1 MTKINNSQ
9 TTSNQEKNN
18 PQSEVLDFAVIGAG
32 IAGLTFANKM
42 NSLGF
47 SIAVLEKARGTGGR
61 LSSKR
66 VKNSQHD
73 AMAFDLGCTSFF
85 AGSKSFKE
93 QLDHWHQLGILVPWL
108 KDEQDREHYVAT
120 PRNSSLTR
128 FLSKDLTCH
137 FSTKVDSIRQ
147 YNGCWEINYNCDEGS
162 SDNCI
167 YAKNIILAAPAPQ
180 ALDLLPNGV
189 GIELKNQ
196 LASVEL
202 APQWVLAI
210 EVDDECVDLD
220 DLSFPSSEIIH
231 SISIESNKPTREH
244 QESSKIL
251 QIQAT
256 AHWSENNIDA
266 DKVFVERSI
275 LIALEQ
281 ITGETVIAL
290 NSHLHRWL
298 YSTVSSGLESQ
309 TAYLWDTSL
318 SKNHGL
324 GLIGDYFDTHH
335 FGIEASWHSAI
346 ALADY
351 LSSAKGN
358 QPFIR
363 ADQND

>member
-1 MTKINNSQ
+1 M
-9 TTSNQEKNN
+9 
-18 PQSEVLDFAVIGAG
+18 
-32 IAGLTFANKM
+32 
-42 NSLGF
+42 
-47 SIAVLEKARGTGGR
+47 
-61 LSSKR
+61 SSKR
-66 VKNSQHD
+66 VNNTDHP
-73 AMAFDLGCTSFF
+73 MAFDLGCTSFF
-85 AGSKSFKE
+85 GESKSFKA
-93 QLDHWHQLGILVPWL
+93 QLDHWHQLGILAPWL
-108 KDEQDREHYVAT
+108 KDEQDRCHYVAT
-120 PRNSSLTR
+120 SRNSSLTR

-137 FSTKVDSIRQ
+137 FSTKIGSIRP
-147 YNGCWEINYNCDEGS
+147 YDGCWQIDCDNSSGINCV
-162 SDNCI
+162 
-167 YAKNIILAAPAPQ
+167 YARNIILATPAPQ
-180 ALDLLPNGV
+180 TLDLLPK
-189 GIELKNQ
+189 GIGIKLKNQ

-210 EVDDECVDLD
+210 EVDDEYVDLD

>member
-1 MTKINNSQ
+1 MTQIHNSQ
-9 TTSNQEKNN
+9 NNSNQENN
-18 PQSEVLDFAVIGAG
+18 NQQNEILDFAVIGAG
-32 IAGLTFANKM
+32 IAGLTFANTM

-47 SIAVLEKARGTGGR
+47 QIAVFEKSRGTGGR
-61 LSSKR
+61 MSSKR
-66 VKNSQHD
+66 VNNTDHP
-73 AMAFDLGCTSFF
+73 MAFDLGCTSFF
-85 AGSKSFKE
+85 GKSKSFKA
-93 QLDHWHQLGILVPWL
+93 QLDHWHQLGILAPWL
-108 KDEQDREHYVAT
+108 KDEQDRAHYVAT
-120 PRNSSLTR
+120 SRNSSLTR

-180 ALDLLPNGV
+180 ALDLLPKGI

-196 LASVEL
+196 LASVIL

-210 EVDDECVDLD
+210 ELD
-220 DLSFPSSEIIH
+220 DDYFDLADLSYPNSEMIH
-231 SISIESNKPTREH
+231 SISIESSKPTRKH
-244 QESSKIL
+244 QRPTKIL

-256 AHWSENNIDA
+256 AQWSENNIDA
-266 DKVFVERSI
+266 DKAFVERNI
-275 LIALEQ
+275 LTALEQ

-298 YSTVSSGLESQ
+298 YSTVSRGLKSQSGC
-309 TAYLWDTSL
+309 LWDTSL
-318 SKNHGL
+318 SKNNGL
-324 GLIGDYFDTHH
+324 GLIGDYFDTQH
-335 FGIEASWHSAI
+335 FGMEASWHSAI

-351 LSSAKGN
+351 LSNAKEH
-358 QPFIR
+358 QPFMR